1 MKDNNVECLFSRLFL
16 NNGIIITF
24 LIKINFKNVIIFP
37 SESMKRAC
45 SNNKSKQ
52 TENRIC
58 REPATICILHNCE
71 DFNDCDNFT
80 PLNAT
85 KVFPEEKLHQLQDI
99 RDKKKHRN

>member
-24 LIKINFKNVIIFP
+24 IIKINFKNVIIFP

-52 TENRIC
+52 TEKRIC
-58 REPATICILHNCE
+58 REPATICILHDYE
-71 DFNDCDNFT
+71 DFNDCDKFT
-80 PLNAT
+80 PLIAT
-85 KVFPEEKLHQLQDI
+85 KMSPEEKLHQLKDI

>member
-1 MKDNNVECLFSRLFL
+1 MKDNNIECLFSRLFL

-24 LIKINFKNVIIFP
+24 IIKINLKNVIIFP

-52 TENRIC
+52 TEKRIC
-58 REPATICILHNCE
+58 RELAIICILH
-71 DFNDCDNFT
+71 DFNDCDKFT
-80 PLNAT
+80 PLIAT
-85 KVFPEEKLHQLQDI
+85 KMFPEEKLHQLQDI